1 MASDEKIDASASNAV
16 SKAPRSVPDNI
27 DELWDALMDTIPEI
41 DPEAAGAN
49 EPKTL
54 WRRISDCFWY
64 CDSSVFM
71 IIFGL
76 FPLLLGIVIAEPYFG
91 RTDIPASTT
100 FEGSITKSI
109 YLEANKTYTL
119 YTRHEYDHPHC
130 SIADPKGNNLPA
142 ETWEPNKHH
151 SFIEYYYYDFG
162 QVHPTKSGTYK
173 FFCTDQSKSEY
184 QSFAI
189 AETTIFPRPQ
199 NISSEICYNRII
211 VFYASSIALPGL
223 LLISAGTIN
232 LIFRGL
238 RNAARSRA
246 YKRSLQGTV

>member
-1 MASDEKIDASASNAV
+1 MASDEKIDASASNAA
-16 SKAPRSVPDNI
+16 S
-27 DELWDALMDTIPEI
+27 
-41 DPEAAGAN
+41 N

-76 FPLLLGIVIAEPYFG
+76 FPLILGIVIAEPYFG
-91 RTDIPASTT
+91 RTAIPAYTT

-119 YTRHEYDHPHC
+119 YTFYQYDSPHC
-130 SIADPKGNNLPA
+130 SIVDSKGNNLPA
-142 ETWEPNKHH
+142 ETWEPREHE
-151 SFIEYYYYDFG
+151 SFIKFYHDFE
-162 QVHPTKSGTYK
+162 QVRPTKSGTYK
-173 FFCTDQSKSEY
+173 FFCTDQEESKY
-184 QSFAI
+184 QSFII
-189 AETTIFPRPQ
+189 AETTIFPRLH

>member
-1 MASDEKIDASASNAV
+1 MASDEKIDASASNAA
-16 SKAPRSVPDNI
+16 SK
-27 DELWDALMDTIPEI
+27 
-41 DPEAAGAN
+41 

-119 YTRHEYDHPHC
+119 YTGSKYDHPHC
-130 SIADPKGNNLPA
+130 SIVDSKGNNLPA
-142 ETWEPNKHH
+142 ETWEPNEHD
-151 SFIEYYYYDFG
+151 SFVEFYHDFE
-162 QVHPTKSGTYK
+162 QVRPTKSGTYK
-173 FFCTDQSKSEY
+173 FFCTDQSESKYKS
-184 QSFAI
+184 FII
-189 AETTIFPRPQ
+189 AETTAFPRLN

-211 VFYASSIALPGL
+211 VFYASTIALPGL

-246 YKRSLQGTV
+246 YKRSLQDTV

>member
-1 MASDEKIDASASNAV
+1 MASDEKINASASNAA

-41 DPEAAGAN
+41 EPEVN

-76 FPLLLGIVIAEPYFG
+76 FPLMLGIVIAEPYFG
-91 RTDIPASTT
+91 RTAIPAYTT

-119 YTRHEYDHPHC
+119 YAFYGNPHC
-130 SIADPKGNNLPA
+130 SIVDSKGNNLPA
-142 ETWEPNKHH
+142 ETWEPNEHY
-151 SFIEYYYYDFG
+151 SFIKFYNDFG

-173 FFCTDQSKSEY
+173 FFCTDRNESNY
-184 QSFAI
+184 HPFAI

-238 RNAARSRA
+238 RNASRSRA
-246 YKRSLQGTV
+246 HKRSLQGTV

>member
-1 MASDEKIDASASNAV
+1 MASDEKIDASASNAA

-27 DELWDALMDTIPEI
+27 DELFDALMDTIPEI
-41 DPEAAGAN
+41 EPEAAEAN

-76 FPLLLGIVIAEPYFG
+76 FPLILGIVIAEPYFG

-119 YTRHEYDHPHC
+119 YTEHEYDSPHC
-130 SIADPKGNNLPA
+130 SIVDSKGNNLPA
-142 ETWEPNKHH
+142 ETWEPNEHD
-151 SFIEYYYYDFG
+151 SFVEFYHDFE
-162 QVHPTKSGTYK
+162 QVRPTKSGTYK
-173 FFCTDQSKSEY
+173 FFCTDQSESKYKS
-184 QSFAI
+184 FII
-189 AETTIFPRPQ
+189 AETTAFPRLN

-211 VFYASSIALPGL
+211 VFYASTIALPGL

-246 YKRSLQGTV
+246 YKRSLQDTV

>member
-1 MASDEKIDASASNAV
+1 MASDEKIDASASNAA
-16 SKAPRSVPDNI
+16 SK
-27 DELWDALMDTIPEI
+27 
-41 DPEAAGAN
+41 

-76 FPLLLGIVIAEPYFG
+76 FPLILGIVIAEPYFG
-91 RTDIPASTT
+91 RTAIPAYTT

-119 YTRHEYDHPHC
+119 YDGRIYGLPHC
-130 SIADPKGNNLPA
+130 SIVDSKGNNLPA
-142 ETWEPNKHH
+142 ETWESNEHD
-151 SFIEYYYYDFG
+151 SFIEYYHDFG
-162 QVHPTKSGTYK
+162 QVRPTKSGTYK
-173 FFCTDQSKSEY
+173 FFCTDQSESKYKS
-184 QSFAI
+184 FII
-189 AETTIFPRPQ
+189 AETTAFPRLN
-199 NISSEICYNRII
+199 NISSEICYNRVI

-223 LLISAGTIN
+223 LLISAGTLN